1 MIKIS
6 AAIIAKNNEREI
18 AACINSIN
26 GVDEVIVLD
35 TGSNDKTT
43 YVASGLGARVYYY
56 RWEDDFSAARNRCLE
71 YTHNPWILSIDTDEI
86 LETPVEA
93 MYNLLRENFTKK
105 VISFPIADREK
116 TFWGARL
123 FRKSLCHYEGEIHEQ
138 LNVNPDLYTDE
149 IKIWHNPSPNH
160 QKDPLRNIA
169 ILRRVVEKGNTSQRD
184 IFFLGVELHA
194 ARQYDAALYWMQY
207 YLQIAPRTQ
216 NYTSEVYYLM
226 ADCYCNLH
234 RVSRAIDCLM
244 KAAESNPEM
253 KCVYE
258 KLSQLT
264 KDEKWDEKAKTAT
277 NFNVLVI
284 R

>member
-6 AAIIAKNNEREI
+6 ASIIAKNNEQEI
-18 AACINSIN
+18 ASCINSIK
-26 GVDEVIVLD
+26 GVDEIVVLD
-35 TGSNDKTT
+35 TGSNDKTA

-56 RWEDDFSAARNRCLE
+56 RWEDDFAAARNRCLE

-86 LETPVEA
+86 ITTPIST
-93 MYNLLRENFTKK
+93 MYDLLQANFNKK
-105 VISFPIADREK
+105 VIAFPISDKEK
-116 TFWGARL
+116 TFWCARL

-138 LNVNPDLYTDE
+138 LNRTPDLYTDE
-149 IKIWHNPSPNH
+149 IKIWHTPSQNH
-160 QKDPLRNIA
+160 QMDPMRNIS
-169 ILRRVVEKGNTSQRD
+169 ILRRVLEKKSTSQRD

-194 ARQYDAALYWMQY
+194 AGQYDAALYWMQY
-207 YLQIAPRTQ
+207 YLQLAPRTQ

-226 ADCYCNLH
+226 SDCYCNLH

-244 KAAESNPEM
+244 KAADANPQM

-258 KLSQLT
+258 RLSQLT
-264 KDEKWDEKAKTAT
+264 KDAKWEEKALSAT